1 MAFNSQNRSR
11 LTSTGE
17 ETEDED
23 VQDDCQFDMEPNW
36 YDLDDHYRNL
46 AQREHLQE
54 FPGRIPT
61 QRQKKKE
68 TDTRSKAKVDTLSKY

>member
-1 MAFNSQNRSR
+1 M
-11 LTSTGE
+11 TSTGE

-23 VQDDCQFDMEPNW
+23 IQDDCQFDMEPNW

-54 FPGRIPT
+54 FSGRIPT

-68 TDTRSKAKVDTLSKY
+68 TDAKSKAKVSTP